1 MLVLSRKK
9 SERIRIGDD
18 VVIEVCE
25 IRPNAVRL
33 GITAPRSVKVLR
45 AEVPDQTE
53 TEKDV

>member
-9 SERIRIGDD
+9 SERIQIGDD